1 MCITEQVSTNLKE
14 FNFIQKNSMMLMELV
29 WGRGKRNVHSLGK
42 QLFCCFDFV
51 VGFLGIWG
59 FSFGFSFCYESW
71 FMLV

>member
-51 VGFLGIWG
+51 VLRIEPRALWMKGSAIPN
-59 FSFGFSFCYESW
+59 
-71 FMLV
+71 